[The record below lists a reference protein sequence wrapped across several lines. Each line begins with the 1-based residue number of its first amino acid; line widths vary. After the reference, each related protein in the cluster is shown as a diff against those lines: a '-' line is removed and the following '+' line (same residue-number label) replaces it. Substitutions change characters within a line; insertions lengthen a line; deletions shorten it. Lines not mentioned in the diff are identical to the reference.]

1 MSTVLLVS
9 SILLW
14 VVVLFNLL
22 ITFRL
27 IQIVAPDVWA
37 EHAPKLKAGQTAPS
51 FQIQTTDGFE
61 VTLASFKNRPVFLTF
76 ISLQC
81 LACMQKLPEI
91 QSFSLLANQAE
102 IQLLL
107 ICDADQNQA
116 VMMIKEFTITIPLY
130 IASNDN
136 PIWKKYKISEVPFYC
151 LIDEKGHVQDTGAL
165 DSNLETM
172 AKIWRINQ
180 KS

>member
-14 VVVLFNLL
+14 GVVLFNLL

-27 IQIVAPDVWA
+27 IQLAAPDVWA

-51 FQIQTTDGFE
+51 FHIQTTDGFE
-61 VTLASFKNRPVFLTF
+61 VTLGSFKNRPVFLTF

-91 QSFSLLANQAE
+91 QSFSSLANQTG
-102 IQLLL
+102 IQPLL

-116 VMMIKEFTITIPLY
+116 VMMIKEFAIAIPLY
-130 IASNDN
+130 IATRDN
-136 PIWKKYKISEVPFYC
+136 PIWKKYKVSEAPFYC
-151 LIDEKGHVQDTGAL
+151 LIDEKGCVQDTGAL